1 MSSSEIDSESDSDVS
16 NADDFFDIFSET
28 GGNGFAFEP
37 EYSAVEVEERL
48 RAHSE
53 ASEVEI
59 RSDEDA
65 VSTDVPEED
74 DWCTC
79 EQCVHMENL
88 AERVCCQSIAGVIG
102 RKFDSQKCIISTVA
116 FQEVCLSRNVL
127 EAALGTWRHITEQP
141 LEISNKSYRFIGYRQ
156 FISWVYGLLGKDTRK
171 VVKSCVV
178 IKIRSISCTR

>member
-59 RSDEDA
+59 SSDEDA
-65 VSTDVPEED
+65 VSTG
-74 DWCTC
+74 
-79 EQCVHMENL
+79 L
-88 AERVCCQSIAGVIG
+88 ANDRVTP
-102 RKFDSQKCIISTVA
+102 F
-116 FQEVCLSRNVL
+116 ELSPSSY
-127 EAALGTWRHITEQP
+127 ALFELSP
-141 LEISNKSYRFIGYRQ
+141 L
-156 FISWVYGLLGKDTRK
+156 
-171 VVKSCVV
+171 
-178 IKIRSISCTR
+178 